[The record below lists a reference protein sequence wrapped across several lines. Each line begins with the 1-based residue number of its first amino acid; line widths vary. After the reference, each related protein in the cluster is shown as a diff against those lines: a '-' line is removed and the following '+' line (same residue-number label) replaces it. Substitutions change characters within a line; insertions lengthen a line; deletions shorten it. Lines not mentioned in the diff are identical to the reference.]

1 MTSTIDELGTRGLAV
16 RSAPDNQQIFLRA
29 KRHSRNVR
37 RLRLAVPIVSVV
49 VLVAVMLASWLDP
62 MRILAGLP
70 TASGRMVISGSK
82 ITMESPKLSGF
93 TKDSRP
99 YELNA
104 RAAAQDITN
113 PDVIELSDL
122 RAKIETKDKQPI
134 DVTAVDG
141 VYNRK
146 SGLLKLSRDV
156 LMKTTTYEV
165 SLIEATIDTGSSH
178 VVSNHPVQV
187 KMLQGILHSNRLE
200 VTNGGEVVRF
210 EGNVRLTLDAL
221 PDANA
226 KAAAR

>member
-1 MTSTIDELGTRGLAV
+1 MTSTIDERGARGFAA

-37 RLRLAVPIVSVV
+37 RLRIAVPAVTAIVAAALMV
-49 VLVAVMLASWLDP
+49 ASWLDP

-70 TASGRMVISGSK
+70 TATGRMVISGTK

-113 PDVIELSDL
+113 PDVIELVDL
-122 RAKIETKDKQPI
+122 RAKIETKDKLPI

-141 VYNRK
+141 IYNRK
-146 SGLLKLSRDV
+146 SGMLKLSRDV

-187 KMLQGILHSNRLE
+187 KMLQGILHSKRLE

-210 EGNVRLTLDAL
+210 EGDVKLTLDSLPA
-221 PDANA
+221 PDAR
-226 KAAAR
+226 AAAR